1 MYVLPHLAPLIE
13 DVALDQEQFDG
24 KLTCIK
30 GEMTPVVGN
39 ELTYNET
46 LTSLEFTTGRI
57 IDDDGTKSLLR
68 ESLAEDIMLIP
79 PQAEDSYGFGK
90 EAARM
95 ANLVLIAN
103 EIEEFELQSNA
114 ASILKE
120 HMIPWLIGEN
130 KNALLYD
137 EDFGGVI
144 TTNGLA
150 DFMADFGNGR

>member
-30 GEMTPVVGN
+30 GEITPVVGN
-39 ELTYNET
+39 ELTYNEIS
-46 LTSLEFTTGRI
+46 TSLEFTTGRI
-57 IDDDGTKSLLR
+57 IDNYRTKSLLR

-79 PQAEDSYGFGK
+79 PQADSYGFGK
-90 EAARM
+90 QAARM
-95 ANLVLIAN
+95 VNLVLIAN
-103 EIEEFELQSNA
+103 NIEAFELQSNA

-137 EDFGGVI
+137 EDFVGVI